1 MATLGKALISP
12 TQAAGKGINDA
23 ATACMDTFADGF
35 LKPEP
40 RIRSDSP
47 AKPKAEAH
55 KYRRTVLKKL
65 D

>member
-1 MATLGKALISP
+1 
-12 TQAAGKGINDA
+12 
-23 ATACMDTFADGF
+23 MDTFADGF

-55 KYRRTVLKKL
+55 KYRRTVLKNVG
-65 D
+65 